1 MDRDEEQS
9 PIATPEGLRR
19 FLSLQDEAVEA
30 VVGRFDQTSPA
41 SYGTFGERGRAACRE
56 DIGSADQE
64 LNAAATAE
72 GLPIEDPNLHP

>member
-19 FLSLQDEAVEA
+19 FLSLHDEAVEA

-41 SYGTFGERGRAACRE
+41 SSGPS
-56 DIGSADQE
+56 GSA
-64 LNAAATAE
+64 AARRA
-72 GLPIEDPNLHP
+72 GKILVLPTKS